1 MEIKIS
7 KKKPSFKISKNFEN
21 YLKEHNRFQKI
32 PIEYSDLRRY
42 TGSVE
47 LFDRNDENT
56 LWHRVFYND
65 SERTEIDQ
73 NLKLVYNLL
82 YSDGS
87 SSNLDDL
94 EIDSVDFCTFG
105 NSNPFRIKV
114 KNKLN
119 DNFTYY
125 YIKVADSSRIYGLE
139 LEHITSPNNLNYIY
153 YNETLIEEHISG
165 IPGDYFFKNQ
175 ISDCSE
181 SEKSQI
187 AKEFVKFS
195 ERCMIRLLGDMRS
208 YNYVIVPI
216 HDFDQVIY
224 KIRAIDFDQLS
235 YEGEFSLYRPQLFK
249 DNEPIID
256 LVKNKLLVES
266 INQYKIEER
275 AIVVKRLLGSK
286 NKIESLIESMKFDK
300 ISSDEKVNKL
310 TQQIYFLTKDN
321 SFKNLKSMGEVLEKS
336 FNYLIS
342 NYENHEMLRI
352 NKVF

>member
-1 MEIKIS
+1 M
-7 KKKPSFKISKNFEN
+7 
-21 YLKEHNRFQKI
+21 
-32 PIEYSDLRRY
+32 
-42 TGSVE
+42 
-47 LFDRNDENT
+47 
-56 LWHRVFYND
+56 FYND
-65 SERTEIDQ
+65 SERIEIDQ

-175 ISDCSE
+175 ILACSE

-208 YNYVIVPI
+208 CSCNCP
-216 HDFDQVIY
+216 
-224 KIRAIDFDQLS
+224 
-235 YEGEFSLYRPQLFK
+235 
-249 DNEPIID
+249 
-256 LVKNKLLVES
+256 
-266 INQYKIEER
+266 
-275 AIVVKRLLGSK
+275 
-286 NKIESLIESMKFDK
+286 
-300 ISSDEKVNKL
+300 
-310 TQQIYFLTKDN
+310 N
-321 SFKNLKSMGEVLEKS
+321 S
-336 FNYLIS
+336 
-342 NYENHEMLRI
+342 
-352 NKVF
+352 

>member
-1 MEIKIS
+1 MKIS
-7 KKKPSFKISKNFEN
+7 KKKPSFNVSENFKN
-21 YLKEHNRFQKI
+21 YLKKYNRYQKI

-42 TGSVE
+42 VGSVE
-47 LFDRNDENT
+47 LFDFNDETT
-56 LWHRVFYND
+56 LWQRVFYND
-65 SERTEIDQ
+65 SERIEIDQ
-73 NLKLVYNLL
+73 NLKLVYNSL

-94 EIDSVDFCTFG
+94 EIESVDFCTFG
-105 NSNPFRIKV
+105 NSNPFRVKV

-125 YIKVADSSRIYGLE
+125 YVKVADSSRIYGLE
-139 LEHITSPNNLNYIY
+139 LEHLTSPNNLNYIY
-153 YNETLIEEHISG
+153 CNDTLIEEHISG

-175 ISDCSE
+175 LLECSE

-208 YNYVIVPI
+208 YNYVIIPI

-224 KIRAIDFDQLS
+224 KIRAIDFDQQS
-235 YEGEFSLYRPQLFK
+235 YEGEFSLYRPQLFD
-249 DNEPIID
+249 DNEPIVN
-256 LVKNKLLVES
+256 LVKNKLLVGS

-275 AIVVKRLLGSK
+275 AVVVKRLLGSK
-286 NKIESLIESMKFDK
+286 NKINNLIESMKFDK
-300 ISSDEKVNKL
+300 ISSDKKVNKI
-310 TQQIYFLTKDN
+310 TQQIYYLTKDN
-321 SFKNLKSMGEVLEKS
+321 SFKDLNSMGEVMEKS

>member
-1 MEIKIS
+1 
-7 KKKPSFKISKNFEN
+7 
-21 YLKEHNRFQKI
+21 
-32 PIEYSDLRRY
+32 
-42 TGSVE
+42 
-47 LFDRNDENT
+47 
-56 LWHRVFYND
+56 
-65 SERTEIDQ
+65 
-73 NLKLVYNLL
+73 
-82 YSDGS
+82 
-87 SSNLDDL
+87 
-94 EIDSVDFCTFG
+94 
-105 NSNPFRIKV
+105 
-114 KNKLN
+114 
-119 DNFTYY
+119 
-125 YIKVADSSRIYGLE
+125 
-139 LEHITSPNNLNYIY
+139 
-153 YNETLIEEHISG
+153 
-165 IPGDYFFKNQ
+165 
-175 ISDCSE
+175 
-181 SEKSQI
+181 
-187 AKEFVKFS
+187 
-195 ERCMIRLLGDMRS
+195 MIRLLGDMRS

-224 KIRAIDFDQLS
+224 KIRAIDFDQQS

-286 NKIESLIESMKFDK
+286 NKIESLIQSMKFDK

>member
-1 MEIKIS
+1 M
-7 KKKPSFKISKNFEN
+7 
-21 YLKEHNRFQKI
+21 
-32 PIEYSDLRRY
+32 
-42 TGSVE
+42 
-47 LFDRNDENT
+47 FDRNDENT

-65 SERTEIDQ
+65 SERIEIDQ

-125 YIKVADSSRIYGLE
+125 YIKLPNSSRIYGLE

-153 YNETLIEEHISG
+153 YNETLIEEHIWEFLV
-165 IPGDYFFKNQ
+165 IIFLKNQ

-195 ERCMIRLLGDMRS
+195 E
-208 YNYVIVPI
+208 
-216 HDFDQVIY
+216 
-224 KIRAIDFDQLS
+224 
-235 YEGEFSLYRPQLFK
+235 K
-249 DNEPIID
+249 D
-256 LVKNKLLVES
+256 
-266 INQYKIEER
+266 
-275 AIVVKRLLGSK
+275 A
-286 NKIESLIESMKFDK
+286 
-300 ISSDEKVNKL
+300 
-310 TQQIYFLTKDN
+310 
-321 SFKNLKSMGEVLEKS
+321 
-336 FNYLIS
+336 
-342 NYENHEMLRI
+342 
-352 NKVF
+352 

>member
-21 YLKEHNRFQKI
+21 YLKENNRFQKI

-47 LFDRNDENT
+47 LFDRDDENT

-65 SERTEIDQ
+65 TERIEIDQ

-105 NSNPFRIKV
+105 NSNPFRVKV

-175 ISDCSE
+175 ISACSE

-224 KIRAIDFDQLS
+224 KIRAIDFDQQS
-235 YEGEFSLYRPQLFK
+235 YEGEFSFCLLYTSPEPTRP
-249 DNEPIID
+249 
-256 LVKNKLLVES
+256 
-266 INQYKIEER
+266 Y
-275 AIVVKRLLGSK
+275 
-286 NKIESLIESMKFDK
+286 
-300 ISSDEKVNKL
+300 
-310 TQQIYFLTKDN
+310 
-321 SFKNLKSMGEVLEKS
+321 
-336 FNYLIS
+336 
-342 NYENHEMLRI
+342 
-352 NKVF
+352 

>member
-21 YLKEHNRFQKI
+21 FLKENNRFQKI

-47 LFDRNDENT
+47 LFDRDNENT

-65 SERTEIDQ
+65 TERIEIDQ

-105 NSNPFRIKV
+105 NSNPFRVKV

-175 ISDCSE
+175 ISACSE

-224 KIRAIDFDQLS
+224 RIRAIDFDQQS
-235 YEGEFSLYRPQLFK
+235 FEGRFSVYRPQFFK
-249 DNEPIID
+249 ENQPLIKMIQDKLTHDSID
-256 LVKNKLLVES
+256 
-266 INQYKIEER
+266 QYKIEER
-275 AIVVKRLLGSK
+275 SIVAKRIISNE
-286 NKIESLIESMKFDK
+286 NKINRAVSNNFFKSSL
-300 ISSDEKVNKL
+300 L
-310 TQQIYFLTKDN
+310 
-321 SFKNLKSMGEVLEKS
+321 
-336 FNYLIS
+336 
-342 NYENHEMLRI
+342 
-352 NKVF
+352 